1 MIESLIAFVAGATF
15 ECLCVFWVWSTSQN
29 AVSGLRPLLCSSSL
43 FVAQRTGLAEAL
55 LSNHHWSATIA
66 CGIGYGFGAGLG
78 VWLKPIK
85 RTPGDWIEYFK
96 SKE

>member
-15 ECLCVFWVWSTSQN
+15 ECLCVFWVHFSERGKWFKT
-29 AVSGLRPLLCSSSL
+29 ALCSSSL

-85 RTPGDWIEYFK
+85 RTPGDWVEYFK